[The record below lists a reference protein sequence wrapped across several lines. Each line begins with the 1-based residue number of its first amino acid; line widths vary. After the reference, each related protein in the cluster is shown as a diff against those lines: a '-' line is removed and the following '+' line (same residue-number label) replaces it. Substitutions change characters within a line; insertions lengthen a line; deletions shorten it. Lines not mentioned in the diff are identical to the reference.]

1 MTQEDIKYLEAYE
14 QHFKTAINSNYT
26 RNVVSSALDRM
37 LEIYQKETGTSYRL
51 CKSCTSSILNFL
63 KQIGKLYFKVVQD
76 GKETNVTV
84 NELEKVVTQKERS
97 ECTQMEN
104 KKVKKTKK

>member
-37 LEIYQKETGTSYRL
+37 LEIYQKETGTPYRL

-63 KQIGKLYFKVVQD
+63 KQIGKLYFKAVQE
-76 GKETNVTV
+76 GKETKVTD
-84 NELEKVVTQKERS
+84 NELEKSV
-97 ECTQMEN
+97 TQMEN

>member
-63 KQIGKLYFKVVQD
+63 KQIGKLYFKAVQE
-76 GKETNVTV
+76 GKETKVTD
-84 NELEKVVTQKERS
+84 NELEKTVTQK
-97 ECTQMEN
+97 EN

>member
-14 QHFKTAINSNYT
+14 QNFTTAINSNYS
-26 RNVVSSALDRM
+26 RNIVSSALDRM

-51 CKSCTSSILNFL
+51 CKSCTSSVLSFL
-63 KQIGKLYFKVVQD
+63 KQIGKLYFKAVQE
-76 GKETNVTV
+76 GKETKVTD
-84 NELEKVVTQKERS
+84 NELEKVV
-97 ECTQMEN
+97 TQMEN